1 MTRFTDGISTFCERK
16 RAIWGDS
23 KIFGLQ
29 SGRTE
34 FAIIEVRKVRD
45 EQVIG

>member
-1 MTRFTDGISTFCERK
+1 MGSVTLCERK
-16 RAIWGDS
+16 RAVWDDS

-34 FAIIEVRKVRD
+34 FAVIEMRKMSD
-45 EQVIG
+45 EQAIG

>member
-1 MTRFTDGISTFCERK
+1 MGSVTLCETK
-16 RAIWGDS
+16 RAIWDDF
-23 KIFGLQ
+23 KNFGLQ

-34 FAIIEVRKVRD
+34 FAIEMRKMRD